1 LALDGSALSHAAL
14 QIVRNRGFRMKPNQG
29 DTRTSTV
36 IFEALYGRITT
47 RRYVDVESISS
58 VCSIRILSTMH
69 RLDLHGEAR
78 TPVSWRMLFRDSKKP
93 WLIDAWQWIAF
104 MQMVIVLSQFPES
117 VW

>member
-14 QIVRNRGFRMKPNQG
+14 QIVRNRGFRMKPNEG

-69 RLDLHGEAR
+69 RLYFHGEAR
-78 TPVSWRMLFRDSKKP
+78 TPAWRLRRSFAPSTMYASTLHR
-93 WLIDAWQWIAF
+93 AF
-104 MQMVIVLSQFPES
+104 APLPAFCTEGRA
-117 VW
+117 